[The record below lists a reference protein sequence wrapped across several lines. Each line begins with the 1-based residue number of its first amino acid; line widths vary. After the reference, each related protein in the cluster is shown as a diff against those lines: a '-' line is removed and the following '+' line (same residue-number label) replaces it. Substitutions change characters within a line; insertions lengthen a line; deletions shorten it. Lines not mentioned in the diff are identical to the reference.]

1 MTEATHW
8 EIGAVKIT
16 CHLHIDH
23 NHIITEEISLL
34 PTPGHTPCPHSLQE
48 TFPESSDFDRI
59 GNVAQNYGHPAKY

>member
-23 NHIITEEISLL
+23 IGWNTRWDGKGWI
-34 PTPGHTPCPHSLQE
+34 P
-48 TFPESSDFDRI
+48 TFPNARSRAFIGRI
-59 GNVAQNYGHPAKY
+59 LAIW